1 MNKTTANLETSD
13 TTHAGGGGG
22 AAGGAGG
29 GAAAGGGGA
38 GGGTSAGTNEGFG
51 GPRLPAKESEGS
63 SLPKLAMIALGI
75 IGGLAAFFA
84 MMKGKNAR

>member
-1 MNKTTANLETSD
+1 V
-13 TTHAGGGGG
+13 
-22 AAGGAGG
+22 GG

-38 GGGTSAGTNEGFG
+38 AGGAKSETNEGFG
-51 GPRLPAKESEGS
+51 GPRVPAKESEGS

-75 IGGLAAFFA
+75 VGGLAAFFA